1 MAEVGIVMSSEVYAA
16 GGVLTAA
23 YYLDRRE
30 GETYEQ
36 WRERDDRQEW
46 VAARIATL
54 ERRLKD
60 RPHRKMTA
68 LVKLQR
74 ELARK
79 ELAELRKGLE

>member
-1 MAEVGIVMSSEVYAA
+1 MRSGIVMSSEIYKA
-16 GGVLTAA
+16 GVLNAA
-23 YYLDRRE
+23 YYLDRKD

-36 WRERDDRQEW
+36 WRERDELRGW
-46 VAARIATL
+46 AAARIVTL
-54 ERRLKD
+54 ETRLKD
-60 RPHRKMTA
+60 RPRKMTA